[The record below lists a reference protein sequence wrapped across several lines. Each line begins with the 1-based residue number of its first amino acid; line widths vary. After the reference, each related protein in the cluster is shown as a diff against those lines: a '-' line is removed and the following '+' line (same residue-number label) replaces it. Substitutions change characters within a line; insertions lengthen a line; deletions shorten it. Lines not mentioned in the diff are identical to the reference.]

1 MLAGVPRATWLRTVP
16 SCTIVPVTTSANRL
30 NGIPVDQRRTIIHE
44 NPRFSHRSISPLSL
58 SHWSAIFCALTGHDR
73 RDVRLPGVQS
83 LVSPHGKPVVNLRM
97 ARHRGLVPVTKF
109 TKKDGMPPAFAMQ
122 LTADSPFPH
131 SFPANFPS
139 PPHYL
144 SKAIAP
150 DAARYPSSLALR
162 TGIRADFSTQH

>member
-1 MLAGVPRATWLRTVP
+1 MLGFPA
-16 SCTIVPVTTSANRL
+16 SNRWYL
-30 NGIPVDQRRTIIHE
+30 LTASRL
-44 NPRFSHRSISPLSL
+44 SISE
-58 SHWSAIFCALTGHDR
+58 WRGTGAL
-73 RDVRLPGVQS
+73 
-83 LVSPHGKPVVNLRM
+83 
-97 ARHRGLVPVTKF
+97 APVTKF
-109 TKKDGMPPAFAMQ
+109 TKKDGMPAAFAMQ